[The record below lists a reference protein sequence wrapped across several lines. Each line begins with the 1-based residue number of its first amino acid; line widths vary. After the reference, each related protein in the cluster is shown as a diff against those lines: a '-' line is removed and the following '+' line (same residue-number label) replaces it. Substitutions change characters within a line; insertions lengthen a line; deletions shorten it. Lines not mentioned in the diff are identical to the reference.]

1 MQGVT
6 SLRYLW
12 HVGITLGT
20 DAVRFGAAWVR
31 SRTTLAAENLFF
43 RVPKNLLNGLGSS
56 QELVKVGGLTKSGA
70 EIGALSRASACAEV
84 SSWDLRLSEERA
96 IVRRRAWGS

>member
-1 MQGVT
+1 MRGIA
-6 SLRYLW
+6 SLRHLCY
-12 HVGITLGT
+12 VGATPGA
-20 DAVRFGAAWVR
+20 DALRFGVGWVR

-56 QELVKVGGLTKSGA
+56 QELVKVGGLTKSEA